1 MHVFFKINK
10 DHFADPCNEC
20 KSMYNSGS
28 FICLNARLIGLVTI
42 KMEITK
48 NDAIMDDFR
57 NKKVQACAILKKG
70 KQIK

>member
-10 DHFADPCNEC
+10 DHFADPCNDC
-20 KSMYNSGS
+20 KSMYTSGS

-48 NDAIMDDFR
+48 NDGIMGD
-57 NKKVQACAILKKG
+57 
-70 KQIK
+70 